1 MAVHGA
7 VKAEI
12 SGDGLV
18 VLVRDSALSKQLL
31 CAQALRKLRISFCI
45 KTVHTQK
52 FAKSNPFFQ
61 NPHWTINVINTC

>member
-18 VLVRDSALSKQLL
+18 VLVRDSAL
-31 CAQALRKLRISFCI
+31 RKLLTGF
-45 KTVHTQK
+45 KTLWGNSGANCG
-52 FAKSNPFFQ
+52 FRSA
-61 NPHWTINVINTC
+61 

>member
-1 MAVHGA
+1 MAAHGA

-31 CAQALRKLRISFCI
+31 CAQALRKLLTGF
-45 KTVHTQK
+45 KTLWGNSGVNCG
-52 FAKSNPFFQ
+52 FRSA
-61 NPHWTINVINTC
+61 